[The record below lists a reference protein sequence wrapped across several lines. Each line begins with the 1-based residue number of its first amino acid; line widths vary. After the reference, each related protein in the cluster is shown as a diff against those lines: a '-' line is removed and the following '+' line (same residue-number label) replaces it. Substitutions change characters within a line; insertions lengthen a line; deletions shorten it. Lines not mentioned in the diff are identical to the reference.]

1 MLGSQLKNPNQIQS
15 SSMFVRGKNE
25 DFDEIK
31 EQLFK
36 KFIFI
41 FTFIWLVLKN

>member
-15 SSMFVRGKNE
+15 ISMFGRGKNE
-25 DFDEIK
+25 DFDKIK
-31 EQLFK
+31 EQLFE
-36 KFIFI
+36 KFIYM

>member
-15 SSMFVRGKNE
+15 RSMFVRGKKK

-31 EQLFK
+31 EQLFE
-36 KFIFI
+36 KFIYI